1 MVTLDELIREH
12 WETLVSEITK
22 DAVRQIPSYGE
33 ASLQLTIERVE
44 RWLNALAES
53 VARNQPPVLARH
65 LMSIGE
71 ERKEEGYPIG
81 DLHTIV
87 QLTERYLQQLIERAV
102 TDPVE
107 QNGLVALLRA
117 VMDSARM
124 TLSVTYVISAAGK
137 EA

>member
-22 DAVRQIPSYGE
+22 DAVRQIPSYGD
-33 ASLQLTIERVE
+33 APLQLTIERVE

-53 VARNQPPVLARH
+53 VAQNQPPLLAQH
-65 LMSIGE
+65 LIGIGE

-87 QLTERYLQQLIERAV
+87 QLTERHLQQLVERAV
-102 TDPVE
+102 ADPVE
-107 QNGLVALLRA
+107 QNGLTALLRA

-124 TLSVTYVISAAGK
+124 TLSVTYILDKTAK
-137 EA
+137 EL